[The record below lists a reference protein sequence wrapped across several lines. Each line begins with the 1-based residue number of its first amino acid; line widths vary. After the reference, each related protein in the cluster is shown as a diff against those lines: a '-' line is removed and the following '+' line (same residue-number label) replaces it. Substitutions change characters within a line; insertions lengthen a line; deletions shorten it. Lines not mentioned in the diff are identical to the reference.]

1 MAPSSNIFPLS
12 RRRGRTHEDSRW
24 RGGIRPSFR
33 RLQRLAGS
41 IDIKKGRRGAV
52 VGYCPCSIIMRLIQ
66 IDDCRRLFARSLRIC
81 EWRRIIRAARLSVRR
96 SHAALHVGLIFNRR
110 CVQNAG
116 RYART
121 GSRAKPPPCPD
132 NNQRVTPILSLLAQ
146 YWPVFKS
153 IIQWKLSSRCD
164 DARSRGVRRQ
174 LPPLSE
180 LIPLFGR
187 FNSIWKLFE
196 REPMDRNEQRLSDTP
211 YPSSNFSIIL
221 RDEPYIPITS
231 IRFAR
236 MRNVWKLSISSTR
249 SRIPFIPKQSPI
261 RRIQS
266 GEGNSA
272 RLPFDFDSRIEMA
285 IRACINQLAEYQSA
299 IGGRKRAKTG
309 RRESNYPSHYYES
322 GTVHSFRSPG
332 GPEDDERIHL
342 EGRGGKLI

>member
-1 MAPSSNIFPLS
+1 MFHREGEEEGGGRTKRRVFPVSPPGFNRKEENFSPRLSSEFLVPVRGMAPYSLTFFPWKS

-33 RLQRLAGS
+33 RLQRLASS

-146 YWPVFKS
+146 Y
-153 IIQWKLSSRCD
+153 
-164 DARSRGVRRQ
+164 
-174 LPPLSE
+174 
-180 LIPLFGR
+180 
-187 FNSIWKLFE
+187 
-196 REPMDRNEQRLSDTP
+196 
-211 YPSSNFSIIL
+211 
-221 RDEPYIPITS
+221 
-231 IRFAR
+231 
-236 MRNVWKLSISSTR
+236 
-249 SRIPFIPKQSPI
+249 
-261 RRIQS
+261 
-266 GEGNSA
+266 
-272 RLPFDFDSRIEMA
+272 
-285 IRACINQLAEYQSA
+285 
-299 IGGRKRAKTG
+299 
-309 RRESNYPSHYYES
+309 
-322 GTVHSFRSPG
+322 
-332 GPEDDERIHL
+332 
-342 EGRGGKLI
+342 

>member
-1 MAPSSNIFPLS
+1 MFHREGEEEGGGGGRTKRRVFPVSPPGFNRKEENFSPRLPSEFLVPVRGMVPSSLTFFPWKS

-146 YWPVFKS
+146 Y
-153 IIQWKLSSRCD
+153 
-164 DARSRGVRRQ
+164 
-174 LPPLSE
+174 
-180 LIPLFGR
+180 
-187 FNSIWKLFE
+187 
-196 REPMDRNEQRLSDTP
+196 
-211 YPSSNFSIIL
+211 
-221 RDEPYIPITS
+221 
-231 IRFAR
+231 
-236 MRNVWKLSISSTR
+236 
-249 SRIPFIPKQSPI
+249 
-261 RRIQS
+261 
-266 GEGNSA
+266 
-272 RLPFDFDSRIEMA
+272 
-285 IRACINQLAEYQSA
+285 
-299 IGGRKRAKTG
+299 
-309 RRESNYPSHYYES
+309 
-322 GTVHSFRSPG
+322 
-332 GPEDDERIHL
+332 
-342 EGRGGKLI
+342 